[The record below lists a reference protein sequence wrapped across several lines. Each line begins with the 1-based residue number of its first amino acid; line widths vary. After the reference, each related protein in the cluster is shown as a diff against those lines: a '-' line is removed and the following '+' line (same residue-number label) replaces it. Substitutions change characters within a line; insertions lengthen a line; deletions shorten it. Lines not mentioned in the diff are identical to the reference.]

1 MVFSQIGTNLN
12 ILHPVCKALDGGN
25 SFYLLNSKPLMY
37 IDFAYVTFWCF
48 VVIIGK
54 LLKLGRHGIRKK
66 LVI

>member
-12 ILHPVCKALDGGN
+12 ILHPVCKALDAGN
-25 SFYLLNSKPLMY
+25 SFYL
-37 IDFAYVTFWCF
+37 FAYVTFWCF

-54 LLKLGRHGIRKK
+54 LLKFRRHGICKK

>member
-1 MVFSQIGTNLN
+1 MVFSQIGTNLY
-12 ILHPVCKALDGGN
+12 IVHPVCKALDAGN
-25 SFYLLNSKPLMY
+25 SFYLLNSQPLLY
-37 IDFAYVTFWCF
+37 IDFAYVTFCSF